1 MEKLLKK
8 VSKKCTIIFLIL
20 IFNII
25 LNGMKLSEIEG
36 LKSLSNY
43 DEIKDINV
51 KRIVDYDNY
60 ERNKEKDRVYVNGE
74 SEPFTGAAIEKKNN
88 RIVGIYIY
96 INGKSEGK
104 HYSYFDNG
112 QLLLE
117 TQEKNDKSQEGYEYY
132 PNGNLKDKR
141 IYKDNIIIDSV
152 EYYQN
157 GKIRRIFKTTEGLKG
172 IIVAYYEDGI
182 HKSSEMSVIQDY
194 SIKDKMNYIMDGEST
209 AYDKR
214 GRIMGIL
221 NYKDGKLTGLEQKV
235 FKNGKLKYDYISA
248 SEKPEENVKA
258 KDFFIEYFDNSEQKK
273 LDCKELASNNWR
285 CKEYSKNGKFK
296 REFDSPTFE
305 KPRDW
310 SFGINALLGILN
322 ILF

>member
-1 MEKLLKK
+1 MLNRKYIL
-8 VSKKCTIIFLIL
+8 IFLIF
-20 IFNII
+20 IFNTV
-25 LNGMKLSEIEG
+25 LNGMKLSEVEG
-36 LKSLSNY
+36 IRKLSNY
-43 DEIKDINV
+43 DEIKNINV
-51 KRIVDYDNY
+51 ERIVDYDNY

-74 SEPFTGAAIEKKNN
+74 NKPFTGAAIEKKNN

-141 IYKDNIIIDSV
+141 IYKDNIIIDSI

-157 GKIRRIFKTTEGLKG
+157 GKIRRIFKTTEGLRG
-172 IIVAYYEDGI
+172 IITGYYEDGI
-182 HKSSEMSVIQDY
+182 SKASEMNVIQDY
-194 SIKDKMNYIMDGEST
+194 SEKRVLKFIHDGEST
-209 AYDKR
+209 AYDKK
-214 GRIMGIL
+214 GQIMGIL
-221 NYKDGKLTGLEQKV
+221 NYKDGKLTGLEQKL
-235 FKNGKLKYDYISA
+235 FKNGKLKYDFISA
-248 SEKPEENVKA
+248 SEKPVRDIKA
-258 KDFFIEYFDNSEQKK
+258 MDFYVEYFDNSEQKK

-296 REFDSPTFE
+296 REFDSPTFSE
-305 KPRDW
+305 AKDW
-310 SFGINALLGILN
+310 SFGINVLLGILN